1 MMTMSKANYR
11 LLFLLLLLFVSG
23 CDDGKNEAD
32 QVQVSSENPF
42 KVQVE
47 AIKQA
52 REGEQ
57 LIQVHSEKRQQ
68 MVEEQVR

>member
-1 MMTMSKANYR
+1 MRMSKANYR
-11 LLFLLLLLFVSG
+11 FPFLLLFLFFSG
-23 CDDGKNEAD
+23 CGDDKNEVD

-52 REGEQ
+52 REVEQ
-57 LIQVHSEKRQQ
+57 LIQAHSEKRQK
-68 MVEEQVR
+68 MMEEQTR